1 MELRFDGV
9 AGCLR
14 TPQGGSSRLFLVI
27 KENDSVKTCLL
38 TVREA
43 AALMGAHKTYKIPGT
58 YNDGYRAMG
67 DAVAV
72 PVSRYLAETLLSPLA
87 KLIKERGF

>member
-1 MELRFDGV
+1 M
-9 AGCLR
+9 
-14 TPQGGSSRLFLVI
+14 
-27 KENDSVKTCLL
+27 
-38 TVREA
+38 EA

-72 PVSRYLAETLLSPLA
+72 PVSRYLAEMLLSPLA
-87 KLIKERGF
+87 KLVKDFLLDSPLQPVWQMSQTMACTKLANSLRRDGELLPSN